1 MRWCFLKWN
10 ENILYK
16 IIQKRYNFNKN
27 ANVSKF
33 NHVILLL

>member
-1 MRWCFLKWN
+1 MVFFEWN
-10 ENILYK
+10 ESILYK
-16 IIQKRYNFNKN
+16 HIQKRYNFNKN